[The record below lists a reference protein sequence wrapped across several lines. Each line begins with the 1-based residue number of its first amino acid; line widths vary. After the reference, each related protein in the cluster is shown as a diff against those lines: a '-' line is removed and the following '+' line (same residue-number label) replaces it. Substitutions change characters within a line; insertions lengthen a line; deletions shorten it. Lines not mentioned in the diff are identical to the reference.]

1 MRSSARWTYGATM
14 TPASAPERIPTHEP
28 HRPHKPRRPRGRHDP
43 RPRPSAPA
51 GQQGARVQAEE
62 DGRPP
67 AAPRKYPRPVAGEA
81 PSTDKPARPYVR
93 PVDRPA
99 VGAGAVSAGGTMPA
113 TVGVSLK
120 ATPTSPFRP
129 KLPQKKPPAKAPTA
143 KGAVVSA
150 ASAAPVGPA
159 RVQVGAVPC
168 RPAPARRGDALALSA
183 DASGAAAAARSDR
196 GAIWLGRGAAGSHDA
211 QGLKKREKRSCP

>member
-1 MRSSARWTYGATM
+1 MSPTDPTSPAAPAADT
-14 TPASAPERIPTHEP
+14 TPAPAPEAPQGSKARAY
-28 HRPHKPRRPRGRHDP
+28 KPKKAG
-43 RPRPSAPA
+43 PA
-51 GQQGARVQAEE
+51 
-62 DGRPP
+62 

-93 PVDRPA
+93 PVDKPA

-159 RVQVGAVPC
+159 RVQVGAVPVDP
-168 RPAPARRGDALALSA
+168 RQPVEATRWRFPPTHPAPPPPPDPTAARSLGS
-183 DASGAAAAARSDR
+183 AAAR
-196 GAIWLGRGAAGSHDA
+196 LGLTTHKA
-211 QGLKKREKRSCP
+211 